1 MKIPTQ
7 KTVACLGGG
16 VVGGGWAAR
25 FSQAGMNVAVYDPAP
40 DAPEKIGRILEN
52 ARRARMNLHPT
63 WPENFGSVRFA
74 ASVAEACDGAVFAQE
89 SAPERE
95 ELKVK
100 LLAEADAALPPEVVL
115 ASSTSGLRPTRL
127 QSGMRRPERL
137 CVGHPF
143 VPVYLLP
150 LVEICGGEKTKPE
163 TVAAAERFY
172 RDECGMRPLVV
183 RREIDGF
190 IADRLM
196 EALWREALWLA
207 RDDIATVA
215 EIDDAVRFGCGLRW
229 SFMGTF
235 LAFRLGGGKDGM
247 RHFLRQFGPALKLPW
262 TKLTEVPELTDE
274 LIEKIVRQSD
284 AQAGEMDS
292 DALERLR
299 DECLAAVMKSLRV
312 ADFGAGRFLNERE
325 RSALGR
331 ESFPRDWGAPL
342 VLHRTRVP
350 PEWTDYNRHMNESR
364 YLQAASDASDA
375 LLRML
380 GADAE
385 YVSGGLSFYTAET
398 HLRHLAEAHA
408 GDLIRAETRVVDGDE
423 KRLHIFHRLQKL
435 DDEKSDGEKSDGEK
449 WTEVATAEHMLL
461 HVDARD
467 GRVVPSVGVVAKNI
481 RRLLSAQSALPR
493 PDGIGAKVGR
503 RRDS

>member
-1 MKIPTQ
+1 M
-7 KTVACLGGG
+7 
-16 VVGGGWAAR
+16 
-25 FSQAGMNVAVYDPAP
+25 
-40 DAPEKIGRILEN
+40 
-52 ARRARMNLHPT
+52 
-63 WPENFGSVRFA
+63 RFA
-74 ASVAEACDGAVFAQE
+74 ASVAEACAGAVFAQE

-95 ELKVK
+95 SLKTK
-100 LLAEADAALPPEVVL
+100 LLAEADSVLPPEVVI

-127 QSGMRRPERL
+127 QAGMRRRPERL

-150 LVEICGGEKTKPE
+150 LVEVCGGEKTAAA

-172 RDECGMRPLVV
+172 REDCGMRPLVV

-190 IADRLM
+190 VADRLM

-207 RDDIATVA
+207 RDDIATA
-215 EIDDAVRFGCGLRW
+215 EEIDDAVRFGCGLRW

-262 TKLTEVPELTDE
+262 TKLTDVPELTDE
-274 LIEKIVRQSD
+274 LVEKIVRQSD
-284 AQAGEMDS
+284 AQAGGMGADE
-292 DALERLR
+292 LERLR
-299 DECLAAVMKSLRV
+299 DECLTAVMKALRV
-312 ADFGAGRFLNERE
+312 PDFGAGRFLNERE
-325 RSALGR
+325 RAARRR
-331 ESFPRDWGAPL
+331 ESFPRDWSAPL
-342 VLHRTRVP
+342 ILRRVRVP
-350 PEWTDYNRHMNESR
+350 PEWIDYNGHMNESR

-385 YVSGGLSFYTAET
+385 YAAGGRTFFTAET
-398 HLRHLAEAHA
+398 HLRHLAEAFA

-423 KRLHIFHRLQKL
+423 KRLHVFHRLQKA
-435 DDEKSDGEKSDGEK
+435 DGEG
-449 WTEVATAEHMLL
+449 WTTAATAEHMLL
-461 HVDARD
+461 HVDARAGKAVPAD
-467 GRVVPSVGVVAKNI
+467 GALARNM

-493 PDGIGAKVGR
+493 PEGIGAKVGR
-503 RRDS
+503 RTS